1 MRKENMYETGEV
13 RQAEEEIYKLNVNRN
28 AYGEPHQDDI
38 NGSWQHH
45 PFPYEKYATGRTLNE
60 KLCLK
65 KKFQKDFFFFAYWI
79 YLLRTEI
86 ILINAFG

>member
-1 MRKENMYETGEV
+1 MSKENMYETGEV

-45 PFPYEKYATGRTLNE
+45 PFPYEKYATGRWVENTERKALFE
-60 KLCLK
+60 KEVSK
-65 KKFQKDFFFFAYWI
+65 RFFFF
-79 YLLRTEI
+79 LPTEFI
-86 ILINAFG
+86 C